1 MLAGYNPAAVRAR
14 QGGWFGFLADIGI
27 ASDEEQTVVN
37 SVGEVLEG
45 LESEPITK
53 SYKLVVLRALL
64 HDSVLRSGASV
75 AQVAAASRQI
85 VLGDPGLVR
94 DVGDRELSDVASA
107 PADAWERYWR
117 RWPIAHWV
125 GQGHKRR
132 QWFRLE
138 GAERMVP
145 TFRVP
150 DALGDA
156 FDAMVAEIV
165 EYRLARHLLKNESP
179 SGLNTWTLKVS
190 QANGR
195 PLIWLNR
202 AANPGLPEGD
212 AQFTA
217 DGRAYVGRFV
227 KVAINV
233 AEIPGEPGNA
243 LHALLRGWFAH
254 NAGHPGTH
262 HEVILE
268 RVEGHYTMRARDAT
282 SDEAE
287 RVA

>member
-1 MLAGYNPAAVRAR
+1 VRAR
-14 QGGWFGFLADIGI
+14 HDGWFGFLADIGI
-27 ASDEEQTVVN
+27 ASDQEQTAIN
-37 SVGEVLEG
+37 SVGEVLAG
-45 LESEPITK
+45 LGSEPITK

-64 HDSVLRSGASV
+64 HDGILRSGASV
-75 AQVAAASRQI
+75 AQIAATSRRI
-85 VLGDPGLVR
+85 VLGDPRLVR

-107 PADAWERYWR
+107 PADAREHYWR

-125 GQGHKRR
+125 GQGKKRR

-138 GAERMVP
+138 RDRMVP
-145 TFRVP
+145 TFRIP
-150 DALGDA
+150 DHLGHT

-165 EYRLARHLLKNESP
+165 EYRFARYLLKKQSP
-179 SGLNTWTLKVS
+179 SGANTWTLRVS

-202 AANPGLPEGD
+202 AANPGLPEGESRF
-212 AQFTA
+212 AA

-227 KVAINV
+227 KVAMNV

-243 LHALLRGWFAH
+243 LHALLRGWFGP
-254 NAGHPGTH
+254 NAGRPGTH
-262 HEVILE
+262 HEVVLE
-268 RVEGHYTMRARDAT
+268 RAGDRYTMRPGNAT
-282 SDEAE
+282 SDEAA